1 MKKMKAIGLSIL
13 FGVGYITLFQFIGIG
28 IGMLNLEGRWTGQ
41 FLVEIAGLILGMI
54 LIFIAKKQYALTE
67 KGKPFGTYWVPV
79 TGILLFSLFRTALMA
94 LITPKGAMHPVGEIV
109 LFLVTILLVGVT
121 EELVFRGIVMNI
133 LIEGFGTDTRFGAI
147 FSVFFGGTLFG
158 AVHLFNMFSGVDPLS
173 ATIQAIGASGI
184 GWILCALYVRSRN
197 LWVLALMHAIFD
209 ISGLIIT
216 ALFGDESLV
225 ESISAAS
232 DLIGN
237 ITLPVIIGMMI
248 GFGIV
253 LTIFITLTLLML
265 RDSKMHYRK
274 AVPVQM
280 QPEQT
285 VPQMPD
291 DVQ

>member
-67 KGKPFGTYWVPV
+67 KGKPFSTYWV
-79 TGILLFSLFRTALMA
+79 FSLFRTALMA

-173 ATIQAIGASGI
+173 AAIQAIGASGI
-184 GWILCALYVRSRN
+184 GWMLCALYVRSRN

-232 DLIGN
+232 GLIGN

-248 GFGIV
+248 GFCIV
-253 LTIFITLTLLML
+253 LTVFITFTLLML

-274 AVPVQM
+274 NISVQM
-280 QPEQT
+280 QPEQP